1 MKVAWHPLYNHPL
14 QAGHRFPM
22 IKYDLLREQLL
33 YEGIVTNADFLHPHG
48 VDVEQILLTH
58 AQPYLEKLL
67 NGQLTAAEIRRTG
80 FPYSESLIQ
89 REITIMDGTLLC
101 ALHALDCG
109 IGLNIAGGTH
119 HAFREHGEGFCLLN
133 DFAIAINILLNQKRI
148 ARALII
154 DLDVHQGNGSAS
166 LFQNDSRVFTFSMHG
181 EKNYP
186 MHKEKSDLDIELPD
200 GTTDDVY
207 LKTLAEILPQVVE
220 SSQPDIVFYQC
231 GVDILAADK
240 LGRLSISMD
249 GCRMRDHIV
258 FEYCRNHGLP
268 VVCAMGGGY
277 SPDIRTIVDA
287 HANTFR
293 LARHFWC

>member
-33 YEGIVTNADFLHPHG
+33 YEGIATHDDFLHPHG
-48 VDVEQILLTH
+48 VDVDDLLLTH
-58 AQPYLEKLL
+58 SREYIDKLL
-67 NGQLTAAEIRRTG
+67 TGTLSPAEIRRTG
-80 FPYSESLIQ
+80 FPYSNELIE
-89 REITIMDGTLLC
+89 REIIIMHGTLLC
-101 ALHALDCG
+101 AEYALDHG

-119 HAFREHGEGFCLLN
+119 HAYRSHGEGFCLLN
-133 DFAIAINILLNQKRI
+133 DFAITINILLNQGKI
-148 ARALII
+148 SRALVI
-154 DLDVHQGNGSAS
+154 DLDVHQGNGTAA
-166 LFQNDSRVFTFSMHG
+166 LFENDSRVFTFSMHG

-200 GTTDDVY
+200 GTTDEVY
-207 LKTLAEILPQVVE
+207 LHTLADCLPRIL
-220 SSQPDIVFYQC
+220 STSTPDIVFYQC

-240 LGRLSISMD
+240 LGRLGVSIE
-249 GCRMRDHIV
+249 GCRMRDQFV
-258 FEYCRNHGLP
+258 FESCFNAGLP

-277 SPDIRTIVDA
+277 APDIRNIVDA

-293 LARHFWC
+293 LARHFWG